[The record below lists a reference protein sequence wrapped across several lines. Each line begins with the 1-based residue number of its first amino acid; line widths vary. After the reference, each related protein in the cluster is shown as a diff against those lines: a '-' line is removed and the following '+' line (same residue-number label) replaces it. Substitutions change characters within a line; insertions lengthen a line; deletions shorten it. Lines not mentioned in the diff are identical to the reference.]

1 MHKSLQFKINEK
13 RNRRINRI
21 HLKRQKENWIEVIT
35 RKISNSEAKK
45 LYNKLIQKDID
56 TGAKGKSNDMRKYNI
71 SDTVNNL
78 NSIFT
83 STYLHQKDVSKETMF
98 EKSIAARIK
107 LRKERFDEIK
117 RKEQTINNE
126 VFKEYFTDYQ
136 SPSNMYKKLSE
147 TENVEIKKI

>member
-1 MHKSLQFKINEK
+1 
-13 RNRRINRI
+13 
-21 HLKRQKENWIEVIT
+21 
-35 RKISNSEAKK
+35 
-45 LYNKLIQKDID
+45 
-56 TGAKGKSNDMRKYNI
+56 
-71 SDTVNNL
+71 
-78 NSIFT
+78 
-83 STYLHQKDVSKETMF
+83 MF

-136 SPSNMYKKLSE
+136 SPSNIYKKLSE

>member
-1 MHKSLQFKINEK
+1 
-13 RNRRINRI
+13 
-21 HLKRQKENWIEVIT
+21 
-35 RKISNSEAKK
+35 
-45 LYNKLIQKDID
+45 
-56 TGAKGKSNDMRKYNI
+56 
-71 SDTVNNL
+71 
-78 NSIFT
+78 
-83 STYLHQKDVSKETMF
+83 MF

-117 RKEQTINNE
+117 RKEQTIKNE

>member
-1 MHKSLQFKINEK
+1 
-13 RNRRINRI
+13 
-21 HLKRQKENWIEVIT
+21 
-35 RKISNSEAKK
+35 
-45 LYNKLIQKDID
+45 
-56 TGAKGKSNDMRKYNI
+56 
-71 SDTVNNL
+71 
-78 NSIFT
+78 
-83 STYLHQKDVSKETMF
+83 MF

-126 VFKEYFTDYQ
+126 VFKEYFTGYQ

>member
-1 MHKSLQFKINEK
+1 
-13 RNRRINRI
+13 
-21 HLKRQKENWIEVIT
+21 
-35 RKISNSEAKK
+35 
-45 LYNKLIQKDID
+45 
-56 TGAKGKSNDMRKYNI
+56 MRKYNT

>member
-1 MHKSLQFKINEK
+1 
-13 RNRRINRI
+13 
-21 HLKRQKENWIEVIT
+21 
-35 RKISNSEAKK
+35 
-45 LYNKLIQKDID
+45 
-56 TGAKGKSNDMRKYNI
+56 
-71 SDTVNNL
+71 
-78 NSIFT
+78 
-83 STYLHQKDVSKETMF
+83 MF

-126 VFKEYFTDYQ
+126 VLKEYFTDYQ